1 MINTNK
7 LNSASKNTMKITLRL
22 STLALLAL
30 VSLSLVGCDEPTH
43 SEASSTP
50 QQRTDIKH
58 EPEPE
63 PSPAPAKPSIGPI
76 YENGP
81 GGSFYGH

>member
-7 LNSASKNTMKITLRL
+7 LNSTSKNTMKITLRL

-30 VSLSLVGCDEPTH
+30 VSLSLVGCDEATH
-43 SEASSTP
+43 SEVPSTP
-50 QQRTDIKH
+50 PQRTDIKH

-63 PSPAPAKPSIGPI
+63 TIACTR
-76 YENGP
+76 
-81 GGSFYGH
+81 